1 MQLRNDSRERVEARF
16 FCVLRA
22 FYVQGYTR
30 YRAGRCKGVV
40 GHCGAFERH
49 MMIYDSMRQA

>member
-1 MQLRNDSRERVEARF
+1 MEARF

-30 YRAGRCKGVV
+30 YRAGRCKGVRSDS
-40 GHCGAFERH
+40 GAFERH

>member
-1 MQLRNDSRERVEARF
+1 MEARF

-22 FYVQGYTR
+22 FYVQGYSR
-30 YRAGRCKGVV
+30 YRAGCWKHVRSDS
-40 GHCGAFERH
+40 GAFERH

>member
-1 MQLRNDSRERVEARF
+1 MEARF

-30 YRAGRCKGVV
+30 YRARDCKGARRRS
-40 GHCGAFERH
+40 GAFEGIS
-49 MMIYDSMRQA
+49 MIYDSIR